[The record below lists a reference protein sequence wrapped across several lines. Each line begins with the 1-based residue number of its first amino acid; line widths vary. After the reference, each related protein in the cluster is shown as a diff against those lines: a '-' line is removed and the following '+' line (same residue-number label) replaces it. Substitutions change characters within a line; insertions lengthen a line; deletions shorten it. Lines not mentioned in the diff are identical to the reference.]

1 MHISDRG
8 KQMGFLVSIASVSYW
23 LLSAAVT
30 LIGLATII
38 LAVFNSPWQLQMALG
53 FIGLGFMASGLVYV
67 KRALKENIDE
77 QRFNQL
83 IARLDAIQEEIKKE
97 ERSKGTGVAIA
108 DVITSGL
115 KYYAGQMNKQ
125 NKEAENE

>member
-23 LLSAAVT
+23 LLSAVVT

-67 KRALKENIDE
+67 KRALKEHIDE

-108 DVITSGL
+108 DVIMT
-115 KYYAGQMNKQ
+115 
-125 NKEAENE
+125 